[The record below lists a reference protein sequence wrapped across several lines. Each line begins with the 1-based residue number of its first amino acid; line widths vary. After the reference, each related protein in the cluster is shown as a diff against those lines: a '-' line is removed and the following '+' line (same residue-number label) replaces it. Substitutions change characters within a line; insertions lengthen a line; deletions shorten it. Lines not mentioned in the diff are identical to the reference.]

1 MTLEQLVRRAQSG
14 DTEAFAELVERSMQM
29 LYKTARAILPS
40 DEDAADAIQDTIL
53 AAFEGIRN
61 LKQPG
66 YFSTWLVRILV
77 NRCRDQIRK
86 KQKLIYMDQIPE
98 QSGTVG
104 EYEAAEWNLV
114 LNMLDE
120 KYQLLVVLYYVEG
133 FKAREIGEILGVPA
147 ATVRTRLARAK
158 KLLAEAVGEEGKEG
172 KTE

>member
-14 DTEAFAELVERSMQM
+14 DTEAFSELMEQSMQM
-29 LYKTARAILPS
+29 LYKTARAILSS

-53 AAFEGIRN
+53 AAFEGLGR
-61 LKQPG
+61 LKKPN

-86 KQKLIYMDQIPE
+86 KRKLIYMDQIPE
-98 QSGTVG
+98 QPGVER

-114 LNMLDE
+114 LKKLDE
-120 KYQLLVVLYYVEG
+120 KYRLLVVLHYVEG
-133 FKAREIGEILGVPA
+133 FNAREISEILDIPA

-158 KLLAEAVGEEGKEG
+158 RLLAEYIEEGKEG